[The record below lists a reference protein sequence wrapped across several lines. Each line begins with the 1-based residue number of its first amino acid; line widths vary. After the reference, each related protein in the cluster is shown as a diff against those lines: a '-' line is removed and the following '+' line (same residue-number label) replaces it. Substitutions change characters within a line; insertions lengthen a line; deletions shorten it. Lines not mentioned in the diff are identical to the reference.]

1 MPETDFPPRAILPVP
16 QPASHFPTKN
26 YRIFGC
32 GKLGVYD
39 FGRFT
44 FRVWRLWND
53 LPTSPGFVRTSPG
66 FVRTSPGVVLPTRRV
81 VRRSQRVVKRTSR
94 SVRWGQRGGQVML
107 KKLPSVWAMR
117 FTRAFYTVFVPSK
130 KSFIPSQSA
139 YFRLVFSVFWFE
151 GLDFKAFTRTVNA
164 CEGRKEQAFHR
175 KTASK
180 SGRKRYERCLMV

>member
-53 LPTSPGFVRTSPG
+53 LPTSPGFVPTSPGFVRTSPG

-94 SVRWGQRGGQVML
+94 SARYGQRGGQVML
-107 KKLPSVWAMR
+107 KKLPLVWAMR
-117 FTRAFYTVFVPSK
+117 FARAFIYCFCSLKKIVHSFTECVFPSG
-130 KSFIPSQSA
+130 FQ
-139 YFRLVFSVFWFE
+139 
-151 GLDFKAFTRTVNA
+151 
-164 CEGRKEQAFHR
+164 
-175 KTASK
+175 
-180 SGRKRYERCLMV
+180 